1 MPIKKTNCIVCDRE
15 FMGTSSALY
24 CSAKCRQSNYRGK
37 KARVGYIYKLISSG
51 AVVYVGQ
58 SNTKDTLTARVY
70 SHSVGSSGKVF
81 DSHEYYKV
89 DGEVLNEVEAMEII
103 KHNPKYNKVLPRNNT
118 YKSLKAAAISFS
130 DVVDNIIASVCETYV
145 LGDKN
150 GKHTKYVKDFDME
163 LLRGKVVDIIK
174 HQENIIT
181 PLDKLTKLTRVNNE

>member
-37 KARVGYIYKLISSG
+37 KSRIGYIYKLINSG
-51 AVVYVGQ
+51 VVVYVGQ
-58 SNTKDTLTARVY
+58 STTKDTLIARIY

-103 KHNPKYNKVLPRNNT
+103 KHNPKYNKVLPRNYT

-130 DVVDNIIASVCETYV
+130 DVVDNIIISVCETYV

-150 GKHTKYVKDFDME
+150 GRHTKYVKDSDME
-163 LLRGKVVDIIK
+163 LLKEKVDEIINQQK
-174 HQENIIT
+174 IIIM
-181 PLDKLTKLTRVNNE
+181 PLDKYNKLVEGK

>member
-37 KARVGYIYKLISSG
+37 KARTGYIYKLINSG
-51 AVVYVGQ
+51 MVVYVGQ
-58 SNTKDTLTARVY
+58 SATKDTLAARVY

-103 KHNPKYNKVLPRNNT
+103 KHNPKYNKVLPRNNS
-118 YKSLKAAAISFS
+118 YKSLKAAAINFS
-130 DVVDNIIASVCETYV
+130 DVVEDIIASVCETYV

-150 GKHTKYVKDFDME
+150 GKHTRYIKDSDMKSLKEKFDE
-163 LLRGKVVDIIK
+163 II
-174 HQENIIT
+174 N
-181 PLDKLTKLTRVNNE
+181 